1 MEPPTVTLADGT
13 VIQLKW
19 RNKSKKKVFELP
31 KLIEMAKKEKVV
43 SPKKENPKKTLT
55 EKEYIDKCL
64 IHIKKELELK
74 KPVVFKFYQFK
85 EIQLMSIK
93 YSKISC
99 HCDYG
104 CDDCNNKNKNIYTL
118 NLARMT
124 PTKNSSIQII
134 LSEKTN
140 TRLKNIV
147 SRIEINNKSFIV

>member
-1 MEPPTVTLADGT
+1 MEPLTVTRQDGT

-19 RNKSKKKVFELP
+19 RDKPKKKKVIELP
-31 KLIEMAKKEKVV
+31 KVFNPPPKEIIIVK
-43 SPKKENPKKTLT
+43 PKKTLT

-64 IHIKKELELK
+64 INIKKELELK

-93 YSKISC
+93 C
-99 HCDYG
+99 L
-104 CDDCNNKNKNIYTL
+104 NKNIYTL
-118 NLARMT
+118 NIVRMT

>member
-1 MEPPTVTLADGT
+1 MEPLTVTRQDGT

-19 RNKSKKKVFELP
+19 RNKSKKKKVIELP
-31 KLIEMAKKEKVV
+31 KVFNPPPKEIIVV
-43 SPKKENPKKTLT
+43 KPKKTLT

-64 IHIKKELELK
+64 INIKKELELK
-74 KPVVFKFYQFK
+74 KPVVFKFYQFI

-93 YSKISC
+93 C
-99 HCDYG
+99 L
-104 CDDCNNKNKNIYTL
+104 NKNIYTL